1 MSDLQLSVLVLV
13 CVVSVF
19 GFTYTAYAI
28 ATLNRQLDELRKDV
42 NRLRRWY
49 HD

>member
-1 MSDLQLSVLVLV
+1 MNEIQYSILVLV
-13 CVVSVF
+13 CVISVF
-19 GFTYTAYAI
+19 GFAYTAYAV
-28 ATLNRQLDELRKDV
+28 ATLNQQIDELRKDV

>member
-1 MSDLQLSVLVLV
+1 MNEIQYSIIVLV

-19 GFTYTAYAI
+19 GFAYTAYAV
-28 ATLNRQLDELRKDV
+28 ATLHQQIDELRKDV